1 STLHTN
7 DAPSAITRLTD
18 MGIESFLLTS
28 SLVAI
33 LAQRLVRVNCS
44 ECKQEETVAGDWLR
58 SRGFDAPEG
67 EYRICRGAGCEACSH
82 TGFQSRVGIFEMM
95 ELNEEIRKMILAN
108 SDAGT
113 LARAA
118 RAQGMRTLREDGQQ
132 KVAAGITTPEEILRV
147 TQEF

>member
-1 STLHTN
+1 
-7 DAPSAITRLTD
+7 
-18 MGIESFLLTS
+18 
-28 SLVAI
+28 
-33 LAQRLVRVNCS
+33 
-44 ECKQEETVAGDWLR
+44 
-58 SRGFDAPEG
+58 
-67 EYRICRGAGCEACSH
+67 
-82 TGFQSRVGIFEMM
+82 
-95 ELNEEIRKMILAN
+95 MILDN

>member
-1 STLHTN
+1 
-7 DAPSAITRLTD
+7 
-18 MGIESFLLTS
+18 
-28 SLVAI
+28 
-33 LAQRLVRVNCS
+33 
-44 ECKQEETVAGDWLR
+44 
-58 SRGFDAPEG
+58 
-67 EYRICRGAGCEACSH
+67 
-82 TGFQSRVGIFEMM
+82 M
-95 ELNEEIRKMILAN
+95 ELHEEIRKMILDN